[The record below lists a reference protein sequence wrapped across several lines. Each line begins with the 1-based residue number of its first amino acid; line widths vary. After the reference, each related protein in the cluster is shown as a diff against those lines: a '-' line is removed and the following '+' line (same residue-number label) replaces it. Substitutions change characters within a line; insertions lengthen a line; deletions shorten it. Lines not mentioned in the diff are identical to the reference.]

1 MGQTRSDDEASA
13 FDRLFAA
20 SYEELKRLASVV
32 RRGERS
38 HTLTPTA
45 LVNEAWLKLSAT
57 PALGQLSRLEF
68 KRVAGRAMRQVLIE
82 AARRRMAEKRGSG
95 AGLVTFDDAL
105 DQGAT
110 TPAELLELHDALD
123 ALADLN
129 PRQAALVE
137 ARFFGGL
144 ETAELA
150 ELLGISEATVLR
162 DWRAA
167 RAWLSHEL
175 RRSAPKP

>member
-1 MGQTRSDDEASA
+1 MGPIPADEAA
-13 FDRLFAA
+13 NAVDRLFAA
-20 SYEELKRLASVV
+20 SYEELKRLASVL
-32 RRGERS
+32 RRGESS

-57 PALGQLSRLEF
+57 PALGQLSRVEF

-82 AARRRMAEKRGSG
+82 AARRRLADKRGAG
-95 AGLVTFDDAL
+95 AALVTFDEAL
-105 DQGAT
+105 DHGET

-175 RRSAPKP
+175 RRSAGLP